1 MIVRVYEGQG
11 GHTRTRLTTS
21 FPVTRVQANDLLE
34 RPLPEAEPYDIDG
47 RTIDLHLRPFEILTL
62 RLER

>member
-1 MIVRVYEGQG
+1 
-11 GHTRTRLTTS
+11 
-21 FPVTRVQANDLLE
+21 LE